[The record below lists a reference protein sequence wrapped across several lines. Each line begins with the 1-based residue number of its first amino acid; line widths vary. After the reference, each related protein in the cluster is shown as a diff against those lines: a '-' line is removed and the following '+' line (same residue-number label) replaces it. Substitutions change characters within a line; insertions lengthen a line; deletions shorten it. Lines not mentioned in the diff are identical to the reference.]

1 MAQAEKLD
9 LGEEKAPSSS
19 SSKSLIIIVVAAV
32 LVTLIVVF
40 GTLYFLGIFPPKP
53 AKPAAAE
60 HAAEAPKAEA
70 PVEKPLIYEPLTPA
84 FVVNF
89 SGNPEIRVVQ
99 IEITAASSNKE
110 ILDALKKHMPI
121 LRNNVLL
128 LISGQD
134 PAGFKTAEGKEALRT
149 KIKEEMNK
157 IVAEQT
163 GKKKAALDEI
173 YFTGFVMQ

>member
-9 LGEEKAPSSS
+9 LGEEKASPS
-19 SSKSLIIIVVAAV
+19 SSKSLIIIVLAAV
-32 LVTLIVVF
+32 LVTLAAVF
-40 GTLYFLGIFPPKP
+40 GTLYFLGIFPPKHAAP
-53 AKPAAAE
+53 AAE
-60 HAAEAPKAEA
+60 HAAEAPKPEP
-70 PVEKPLIYEPLTPA
+70 PVEQPLIYEPLAPA

-89 SGNPEIRVVQ
+89 SGNPEVRVVQ
-99 IEITAASSNKE
+99 IEITAAAREKE

-121 LRNNVLL
+121 LRNNVLM

-134 PAGFKTAEGKEALRT
+134 PLSFKTAEGKEALRA
-149 KIKEEMNK
+149 KLKEEMNK

-163 GKKKAALDEI
+163 GKKNAALDEI

>member
-1 MAQAEKLD
+1 MAKAEKLD
-9 LGEEKAPSSS
+9 LGEEKAKPSS
-19 SSKSLIIIVVAAV
+19 SSKSLIIIAISAVV
-32 LVTLIVVF
+32 VTLIVVF
-40 GTLYFLGIFPPKP
+40 ATLYFLGIFPPKQ
-53 AKPAAAE
+53 AKQAAE
-60 HAAEAPKAEA
+60 HGAEAAKTEA
-70 PVEKPLIYEPLTPA
+70 PVEKPLIYEPLSPA

-99 IEITAASSNKE
+99 IEITAAASSKE

-134 PAGFKTAEGKEALRT
+134 PVGFKTAEGKEALRS

-163 GKKKAALDEI
+163 GKKKAAVDDI